1 MKRLLITLVV
11 SLLVMGPIIAEARGA
26 RHHRGT
32 HTRAQVSQAQTELK
46 AAGVDP
52 GPVDGRLGP
61 KTREALRAYQ
71 QAHNLPQTGTLDR
84 ATRQSL
90 APSR

>member
-11 SLLVMGPIIAEARGA
+11 SLLVVGPIIAEARGA
-26 RHHRGT
+26 RRHRGT
-32 HTRAQVSQAQTELK
+32 FTHAQVSQAQTELK
-46 AAGVDP
+46 AAGFDP

-61 KTREALRAYQ
+61 KTREALLAYQ
-71 QAHNLPQTGTLDR
+71 QAHNLRQTGTLDR